1 MEERRMNFLLM
12 GFKLWLL
19 VPEKCGEKKG
29 FVLILALTMEMEGL
43 SMRVFLV
50 SWWLGEGDTSFFYF
64 LLLHGWWLML
74 SRWWLM
80 LFLFGVSF
88 FFFFFLF
95 CFLLLLIFL
104 SAIVLHKFLFFFF

>member
-1 MEERRMNFLLM
+1 M

-80 LFLFGVSF
+80 LFLFGVWF
-88 FFFFFLF
+88 FFFFFF
-95 CFLLLLIFL
+95 CFFF
-104 SAIVLHKFLFFFF
+104 FLFFFFMVFLCKK

>member
-1 MEERRMNFLLM
+1 M

-80 LFLFGVSF
+80 LFLFGVW

-95 CFLLLLIFL
+95 H
-104 SAIVLHKFLFFFF
+104 IVTYFFVGYCSPQIPFFFFFF